1 MKLTV
6 LVPVKEL
13 KDAKARLAPLYPEAV
28 RRGLAWVMLGGVLD
42 SVAALPGPLR
52 KVVVTSDGE
61 AAELA
66 EEKGFEVF
74 REERQISESDSVD
87 RASALLE
94 QEGISG
100 VLRVPLDL
108 PCLRTEDLEQILA
121 RARDG
126 VGAVI
131 VPSRDRDGT
140 NGLYRAPPTLFPS
153 RFGPGSLALHEALA
167 RQMASRWEV
176 LPLPS
181 MALDVDDPADVAELL
196 AGDVSGPAREFLERM
211 GTGKAGG
218 KRAERG

>member
-1 MKLTV
+1 MNLAV

-13 KDAKARLAPLYPEAV
+13 KDAKARLAPLYPEGV
-28 RRGLAWVMLGGVLD
+28 RRALAWVMLGGVLEA
-42 SVAALPGPLR
+42 VAALPGPLR

-61 AAELA
+61 VAGLA
-66 EEKGFEVF
+66 EERGFEVL
-74 REERQISESDSVD
+74 REARQISESDSVD
-87 RASALLE
+87 RACVLLE
-94 QEGISG
+94 QEGVSG

-108 PCLRTEDLEQILA
+108 PCLRGEDLEQILA

-167 RQMASRWEV
+167 QKMAGRWEV
-176 LPLPS
+176 LPLAS
-181 MALDVDDPADVAELL
+181 MALDVDDPADVAELM
-196 AGDVSGPAREFLERM
+196 AHEGYWPAKEFLEGV

-218 KRAERG
+218 KKAEQG